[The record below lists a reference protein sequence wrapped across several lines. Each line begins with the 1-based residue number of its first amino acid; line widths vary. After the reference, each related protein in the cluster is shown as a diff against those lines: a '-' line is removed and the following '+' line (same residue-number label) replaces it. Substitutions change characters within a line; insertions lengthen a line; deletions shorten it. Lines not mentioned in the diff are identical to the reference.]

1 MRFLQSL
8 LHAAVI
14 LILAFTLRHAGWN
27 WDEGQ
32 YLHPDE
38 RHLAM
43 VTAALESPDSLAE
56 RFNTAESPLNPYNQ
70 GVHSYVYGMFP
81 LELVHRVTVA
91 RGEHDLREIIRVGR
105 LFSALWSTG
114 TVALLYLL
122 GLRLVSARFASI
134 VALLMACTVLAIQ
147 QAHFFTVDSTG
158 VFFTT
163 LCVGLGLIAVREDSP
178 SLLLASAAAV
188 GMAMACR
195 LNLGLLAF
203 WVAAATLSLCWN
215 RKSPLP
221 LLHLAGGGFLALLL
235 FRVLQP
241 YAFAA
246 TGWIPSGLNPHW
258 LADLEQVRRI
268 SEGSLEVPYT
278 LQWVG
283 KIPYLYALQQVSFW
297 GMGLPLGLLA
307 LAGSG
312 VLLWRYRFQ
321 PGHWKA
327 LLVLWPLLLIGYHGR
342 IFLHTLRYFL
352 PAYPFLI
359 LGGALALRSLSSPKV
374 RTYGVR
380 LVMAGTALYAL
391 AFVNM
396 YRQPHPRIEAS
407 EWLYSQL
414 ASGGSVLSEHWDDA
428 LPLRLDGFA
437 SDHARIQFDQL
448 DVYHPESPDKLLR
461 LIEQIRQAD
470 YLVLSST
477 RASHSLPLLP
487 LRYPVM
493 TRFYAQL
500 DQSNHPLGLRQV
512 ARFHRSPGLAGIRLN
527 TLRAEEALRVYDHPL
542 VRIYEKTPDFDPDS
556 LYALLSRDI
565 LFERIP
571 DIRYL
576 QAGGNQGWLSSDQ
589 LERRRQSPS
598 WTERFSPES
607 IGANSPILIWSIA
620 LFLLGPVSFPIVAY
634 AFPNLR
640 DRGASVCRIFG
651 LCLISALA
659 WWPAALE
666 ILSFDRSLLLAT
678 LLVCGTSALLVGIHT
693 DHFAFLARRIW
704 KRVLWNELLCWSV
717 FAFFLI
723 LRLHQP
729 DLWHPW
735 AGGEKPMDFAY
746 LSATAQSSYFPPAN
760 PWLSGAF
767 INYYYYGFVLMAS
780 LIRMTGIPP
789 DLAYN
794 LALPSCAF
802 FIAGGTLALTRAFF
816 PWFRS
821 RLGWIG
827 WRRGSL
833 LALFLTLFA
842 GNLGQLREYLRPGFP
857 GHPRDVYW
865 NASRVIQVPEG
876 AVSPITEFPYFSL
889 LYGDLHAH
897 LMAVPVAMLCLLA
910 AWQLYRRFHPTR
922 VLLCGFLLGT
932 VWIINAWDLP
942 IQALIF
948 LFACFAGCL
957 HLSRPPLPRFLWSR
971 LGWAALGLLTARL
984 AYAPFHASNTAY
996 PATFNFWNGPRSSL
1010 LDLFL
1015 AHGLFFIPL
1024 VAGGG
1029 YLHKHRLLRFAP
1041 RRARLLPALLVVGSL
1056 ITIVLLEFFALEGDA
1071 GRMNSVF
1078 KFYFQL
1084 WWILAPLTA
1093 LIIIAAFRPGPEPRT
1108 WLFPGLCILLL
1119 TLSALY
1125 PLTATPAKVRDR
1137 FWSTPTPTLD
1147 GLAYMDQGIWYSP
1160 LKEPIALSHDRA
1172 GIDWLRRHARPGDVI
1187 MEAHRPGYQWGGRM
1201 AWHTGL
1207 PAVLG
1212 WSWHMQQQRPWPDGA
1227 REIHQREHDIQRF
1240 YHTADPALADRYQV
1254 RYIIVGELER
1264 ITYGPD
1270 RFRHN
1275 PHYSPVHQTG
1285 PLTIYE
1291 R

>member
-1 MRFLQSL
+1 MTKIGVNLTIPIPLFASTRFRFSALPVFTNPLSNPGRCLQSL

-43 VTAALESPDSLAE
+43 VTAALESPASLSE
-56 RFNTAESPLNPYNQ
+56 RFDTAESPLNPYNR
-70 GVHSYVYGMFP
+70 GIGSYVYGMLP
-81 LELVHRVTVA
+81 LELVHHFTVA
-91 RGEHDLREIIRVGR
+91 RGEQDLREIIRVGR

-122 GLRLVSARFASI
+122 GLRLVTARFASI

-147 QAHFFTVDSTG
+147 QAHFFTVDSAG

-163 LCVGLGLIAVREDSP
+163 LCVGFGLIAVREDRP
-178 SLLLASAAAV
+178 FLLLASGAAV
-188 GMAMACR
+188 GLAMACR

-203 WVAAATLSLCWN
+203 WVGTATLSLCWN
-215 RKSPLP
+215 RKSLLP
-221 LLHLAGGGFLALLL
+221 LLHLAGGGLLSLLL
-235 FRVLQP
+235 FRFFHP

-246 TGWIPSGLNPHW
+246 TGWIPTGLNPQW

-268 SEGSLEVPYT
+268 SVGTLEVPYT

-283 KIPYLYALQQVSFW
+283 KVPYLYALQQISFW
-297 GMGLPLGLLA
+297 GMGLPLGLVA

-327 LLVLWPLLLIGYHGR
+327 LLALWPVLMIGYHGR
-342 IFLHTLRYFL
+342 IFLHTMRYFL

-359 LGGALALRSLSSPKV
+359 LGGALALRSLASKKV
-374 RTYGVR
+374 QTWLIR
-380 LVMAGTALYAL
+380 LVMAGTGLYAL
-391 AFVNM
+391 AFFNM

-407 EWLYSQL
+407 EWLLEQL
-414 ASGGSVLSEHWDDA
+414 ASGGSVVSEHWDDA

-437 SDHARIQFDQL
+437 SDHARIHFDQL
-448 DVYHPESPDKLLR
+448 DVYHAESPDKLLR
-461 LIEQIRQAD
+461 MIGQIEQAD

-477 RASHSLPLLP
+477 RASHSLPRMP

-500 DQSNHPLGLRQV
+500 DQADHPLGLQQV
-512 ARFHRSPGLAGIRLN
+512 ARFHHSPGLAGFRLN
-527 TLRAEEALRVYDHPL
+527 TLQAEEALRVYDHPL
-542 VRIYEKTPDFDPDS
+542 VRIYEKTPDFDPDA
-556 LYALLSRDI
+556 LYNVLARDI
-565 LFERIP
+565 DFERIP

-576 QAGGNQGWLSSDQ
+576 QAGENQGWFTPDQ
-589 LERRRQSPS
+589 LERRRQGPT
-598 WTERFSPES
+598 WIDRFSPES
-607 IGANSPILIWSIA
+607 IGAQSPILIWSLA

-634 AFPNLR
+634 AFPTLR
-640 DRGASVCRIFG
+640 DRGASICRILG

-678 LLVCGTSALLVGIHT
+678 LLVCGTSALLVGIQT
-693 DHFAFLARRIW
+693 EQFGFLARRIW

-717 FAFFLI
+717 FVFFLI
-723 LRLHQP
+723 LRLYQP

-760 PWLSGAF
+760 PWLSRAF

-794 LALPSCAF
+794 LALPTCAF

-821 RLGWIG
+821 RIGWIG
-827 WRRGSL
+827 WRRCSL

-857 GHPRDVYW
+857 QHPRDVYW
-865 NASRVIQVPEG
+865 NASRVIQVPKG
-876 AVSPITEFPYFSL
+876 NVAPITEFPYFSL

-910 AWQLYRRFHPTR
+910 AWQLYRRFHPAQ

-942 IQALIF
+942 IQAVIF
-948 LFACFAGCL
+948 LFACFAGAL
-957 HLSRPPLPRFLWSR
+957 RLRGPRLPRFLWSR

-984 AYAPFHASNTAY
+984 AYAPFHASNSAY
-996 PATFNFWNGPRSSL
+996 PSTFNIWNGPRSSL
-1010 LDLFL
+1010 LDLLL
-1015 AHGLFFIPL
+1015 AHGLFLIPIA
-1024 VAGGG
+1024 VGGV
-1029 YLHKHRLLRFAP
+1029 YLKKTNRLRFAP
-1041 RRARLLPALLVVGSL
+1041 HRARLLPLLLIAGSL
-1056 ITIVLLEFFALEGDA
+1056 I
-1071 GRMNSVF
+1071 
-1078 KFYFQL
+1078 
-1084 WWILAPLTA
+1084 
-1093 LIIIAAFRPGPEPRT
+1093 
-1108 WLFPGLCILLL
+1108 
-1119 TLSALY
+1119 
-1125 PLTATPAKVRDR
+1125 
-1137 FWSTPTPTLD
+1137 
-1147 GLAYMDQGIWYSP
+1147 
-1160 LKEPIALSHDRA
+1160 
-1172 GIDWLRRHARPGDVI
+1172 
-1187 MEAHRPGYQWGGRM
+1187 
-1201 AWHTGL
+1201 
-1207 PAVLG
+1207 
-1212 WSWHMQQQRPWPDGA
+1212 
-1227 REIHQREHDIQRF
+1227 
-1240 YHTADPALADRYQV
+1240 
-1254 RYIIVGELER
+1254 
-1264 ITYGPD
+1264 
-1270 RFRHN
+1270 
-1275 PHYSPVHQTG
+1275 
-1285 PLTIYE
+1285 
-1291 R
+1291 